1 MIKNVIFDIGNVLVD
16 FSWREMYEEKGLVGD
31 VFDRVAGATVQS
43 PYWCELDR
51 GIMSFHEVVEKFV
64 SLDEEM
70 GDEIRKVLYDTHGI
84 VRGRSYAVP
93 WVCNLKKRGFQV
105 YVLSN
110 FSEKILKDCKE
121 AMEFLEY
128 TDGGILSYKEH
139 VIKPDPR
146 IYKLLLER
154 YGLNPKECI
163 FIDDLKENVEA
174 ANAQG
179 IQGIVFESF
188 EQAKEELESLIK
200 LHI

>member
-16 FSWREMYEEKGLVGD
+16 FSWREMYEEKGLVGEN
-31 VFDRVAGATVQS
+31 FERVAKATVKG
-43 PYWCELDR
+43 PFWCELDR
-51 GIMSFHEVVEKFV
+51 GIMNFHEVVEKFV

-84 VRGRSYAVP
+84 VRGRGYAVP
-93 WVCNLKKRGFQV
+93 WICQLKKLGLMV

-110 FSEKILKDCKE
+110 FSEKILKDCKD

-139 VIKPDPR
+139 VIKPDPE
-146 IYKLLLER
+146 IYKRLIER
-154 YGLNPKECI
+154 YGLNAKECV
-163 FIDDLKENVEA
+163 FIDDLKENVKA

-179 IQGIVFESF
+179 IQGIVFKNF
-188 EQAKEELESLIK
+188 EQAKEELENLIK
-200 LHI
+200 LHT